1 MPALRKPNQGGVMR
15 RATVLVFLSLLAV
28 SSLAAS
34 LPSPE
39 AALGKAV
46 GQDRVLASYEE
57 TVAYLRKLSELSPR
71 VRVEELGATVSGRP
85 MIAVVVSSPA
95 NMAKLEAIRRGWA
108 RLADPRQLNPAE
120 REALLSDLPAGLLV
134 TAGIHSTEVAGP
146 QAVLL
151 FAHELAA
158 AGESSGL
165 GQFLSRVVV
174 FLVPS
179 LNPDGQEAVVAWYQ
193 KHLGTPFEGS
203 SPPFLY
209 HPYAGHDNNRDF
221 VFLTQ
226 PESRALNRFVYH
238 RWHPQLFVDLHQ
250 MGPVGPRQFVP
261 PFADPINTNLPPVI
275 WRLTSHLGTLMS
287 LRLEQAGKSGVVS
300 GWTFDGHW
308 IGGTRN
314 TAWWKNIFGVLTE
327 TASAALATPIVVD
340 TTDLRGGGKGLWE
353 YQPQVNF
360 PNPWR
365 GGRWGLADAV
375 GYQRELMRAA
385 LEFAATYRRDLLA
398 ETSHMAEQAV
408 SSKSGFWGWVVP
420 PEGDPG
426 RRQRLVSLLVEA
438 GAEALVAEEELRS
451 GQLVV
456 PAGSVLIPQAQPLA
470 RFLWEVLEPQEY
482 PEIHPAPGADILV
495 PYDVTAW
502 NLPLMLGVNVQRLN
516 EPPAGHKGPLPVD
529 YGLFRGSVTG
539 SVVAVP
545 AHHLWLSRLAN
556 DALRAGLVPCRLGR
570 SAGQG
575 LAPGSLVLTGEAG
588 KLAALF
594 AGKPVVPVRLSQ
606 VPSDC
611 SPLRSPRV
619 GVLHPYTP
627 VEDAGWLRWVLEQGG
642 FAVTVVEPPQVTAG
656 KLGEKLDVLVLPDLE
671 PSRLVEGPAPGL
683 VPLPPEY
690 RVGLGKGGAQAL
702 REFVEAGGTVLA
714 FERSA
719 EWLAEAWGLPVSNAL
734 KGVGRSEFF
743 APGSLVT
750 LELEADSPYAW
761 GLPGQAAAMVEGAVA
776 FAPRPTPEGAREV
789 IARFPE
795 NPKVLSGFLRGEG
808 HLRRKAAVLAFT
820 VGKGKAVLFSFAPH
834 FRGQTANLFPLVYNA
849 VWLSSSTVQ
858 R

>member
-1 MPALRKPNQGGVMR
+1 MR
-15 RATVLVFLSLLAV
+15 RATGLLILNLLAA
-28 SSLAAS
+28 SSLFAS

-39 AALGKAV
+39 EVLAKPI
-46 GQDRVLASYEE
+46 GQDRVLASYQE
-57 TVAYLRKLSELSPR
+57 TVAYLRKLAELTPR
-71 VRVEELGATVSGRP
+71 VRVEELGPTVAGRP
-85 MIAVVVSSPA
+85 MVAAVVSSPA
-95 NMAKLEAIRRGWA
+95 NMARLEAIRRGWA
-108 RLADPRQLNPAE
+108 KLADPRRLNPGE
-120 REALLSDLPAGLLV
+120 REALLRELPTGLLV
-134 TAGIHSTEVAGP
+134 TAGIHATEVAGP

-158 AGESSGL
+158 ASENTVV
-165 GQFLSRVVV
+165 GQFLSQVVV
-174 FLVPS
+174 LLVPS

-193 KHLGTPFEGS
+193 KYLGTAFEGS
-203 SPPFLY
+203 PPPFLY

-275 WRLTSHLGTLMS
+275 WRLTSHLGTLMG
-287 LRLEQAGKSGVVS
+287 LRLEQAGKPGVVS

-340 TTDLRGGGKGLWE
+340 AADLRGGGKGLWE

-365 GGRWGLADAV
+365 GGRWGLAEAV
-375 GYQRELMRAA
+375 SYQRELLRAA
-385 LEFAATYRRDLLA
+385 LEFAALYRRDLLA
-398 ETSHMAEQAV
+398 ESSQMAAEALAANNA
-408 SSKSGFWGWVVP
+408 FWGWVVL

-426 RRQRLVSLLVEA
+426 RRQRLFSLLSEA
-438 GAEALVAEEELRS
+438 GAEAFVAEEELRT
-451 GQLVV
+451 GRMVV
-456 PAGSVLIPQAQPLA
+456 PEGSVLIPQAQPLA
-470 RFLWEVLEPQEY
+470 RFLREVLEPQEY
-482 PEIHPAPGADILV
+482 PEVSPAPGADILV

-502 NLPLMLGVNVQRLN
+502 NLPLMLGVEVVRVDGT
-516 EPPAGHKGPLPVD
+516 PAGRWRPLPAD
-529 YGLFRGSVTG
+529 FGLFHGSWSS
-539 SVVAVP
+539 SVMAVP
-545 AHHLWLSRLAN
+545 AHHLWLHRLAN
-556 DALRAGLVPCRLGR
+556 DALRAGLAPCRLGR
-570 SAGQG
+570 WVGEG
-575 LAPGSLVLTGEAG
+575 LAPGSLVLTGDAG
-588 KLAALF
+588 KIAALLS
-594 AGKPVVPVRLSQ
+594 GKPVVPVKLSQ
-606 VPSDC
+606 VPSEC
-611 SPLRSPRV
+611 SALSSPRV

-642 FAVTVVEPPQVTAG
+642 FAVTVVEPPQLAAG
-656 KLGEKLDVLVLPDLE
+656 KLQETLDVLVLPDVE
-671 PSRLVEGPAPGL
+671 ASRLVDGPAPGL

-690 RVGLGKGGAQAL
+690 RVGIGKGGAQAL

-719 EWLAEAWGLPVSNAL
+719 EWLAEALGLAVSNAL

-750 LELEADSPYAW
+750 LELQTESPYAW
-761 GLPGQAAAMVEGAVA
+761 GLPGHTAAMVEGAVA
-776 FAPRPTPEGAREV
+776 FLPRPTPAGVRQV
-789 IARFPE
+789 VARFPE
-795 NPKVLSGFLRGEG
+795 KPRVLSGFLRGEE
-808 HLRRKAAVLAFT
+808 HLRRKAAVLAFA

-849 VWLSSSTVQ
+849 VWLSGSSVQ
-858 R
+858 REGTGL